1 MVYKYRSST
10 PDWLYHEPSLNT
22 ELLPTIQKELL
33 KLFVQTKKDTLVP
46 YTSTFVEINDKE
58 LMRKTCTVLMQEF
71 QQLGIYD
78 NFFVISFIS
87 VESNQEFPPHVD
99 VGVDIALNIPLIN
112 CEGTYTVWYDG
123 QLKDQ
128 GLPIYAIGSPIAEIS
143 RVANP
148 RTVTEIGRCDSSIPH
163 WINVNMLHRP
173 ETHHDRLRV
182 AASVRFDPEPVDQQ
196 GNLWPHLIKAVRQL

>member
-1 MVYKYRSST
+1 MNNTIYKHRPTT
-10 PDWLYHEPSLNT
+10 PNWMYHQANLDTTKFSI
-22 ELLPTIQKELL
+22 IQKELL
-33 KLFVQTKKDTLVP
+33 KLFLITKKENLVP
-46 YTSTFVEINDKE
+46 YTSTFVEISDKE
-58 LMRKTCTVLMQEF
+58 LMRKTCTTMMQEF
-71 QQLGIYD
+71 RRLGIYD

-87 VESNQEFPPHVD
+87 VESDREFPPHVD

-148 RTVTEIGRCDSSIPH
+148 RTVNEVGRCDASIPH
-163 WINVNMLHRP
+163 WINVNMIHRP
-173 ETHHDRLRV
+173 ETTHDQFRV
-182 AASVRFDPEPVDQQ
+182 AASVRFEPEPVDEN
-196 GNLWPHLIKAVRQL
+196 GELWPHLIR